1 MGLRDLKNNLSV
13 NRSIAPGTKTG
24 TVQGDAIDLQGA
36 KSVMV
41 VFDPG
46 ANSAGTWTPTVE
58 ESDSAVASP
67 DSFTTVAADDL
78 EGSLSAI
85 VADEIQK
92 VGYKG
97 TKRHIRAVLTTAT
110 SPASLVAA
118 AQVIVEP
125 LAKPA
130 A

>member
-1 MGLRDLKNNLSV
+1 MGLRDLYNNLSV
-13 NRSIAPGTKTG
+13 NRSIAPGTKTA
-24 TVQGDAIDLQGA
+24 TVQGSAVDLQGA
-36 KSVMV
+36 KSALV
-41 VFDPG
+41 VIDPG

-67 DSFTTVAADDL
+67 DTFTTVAAADL

-85 VADEIQK
+85 VANTIQK

-97 TKRHIRAVLTTAT
+97 TKRHIRVVLTTAAT
-110 SPASLVAA
+110 PASLVAA